1 MNIYT
6 EGTFMHPF
14 TNRSLALSAGTMA
27 FLLSAPA
34 WAHTLGAGGAGLAA
48 GFGHPLGGL
57 DHLLAMVAVGLWAVQ
72 VGGRALWMVP
82 LTFMATMVVGGL
94 LGLEGVALPGVELGI
109 VASLIVLGSLVA
121 FAVKPGIWFG
131 IATVGLFAVFHG
143 HAHGAEMPEAASP
156 LLSALGF
163 VGATGLLHASGI
175 ALAWLSSR
183 PRVWAMASAW
193 GVRSAG
199 GAVAVSG
206 VLFLAN

>member
-1 MNIYT
+1 
-6 EGTFMHPF
+6 MHPF
-14 TNRSLALSAGTMA
+14 TNRSLALSAGTTA

-34 WAHTLGAGGAGLAA
+34 WAHTFGAGGAGFAA

-72 VGGRALWMVP
+72 VGGRAIYAVP
-82 LTFMATMVVGGL
+82 ATFMAMMVAGGF

-109 VASLIVLGSLVA
+109 AASVMVLGTLVA
-121 FAVKPGIWFG
+121 LAVKPSLWLG
-131 IATVGLFAVFHG
+131 IAIVGLFAVFHG
-143 HAHGAEMPEAASP
+143 HAHGAEMPESTSP
-156 LLSALGF
+156 LLYALGF

-183 PRVWAMASAW
+183 QQVWAKASAW

-199 GAVAVSG
+199 AAVAVSG
-206 VLFLAN
+206 VVLLVN